1 MATPH
6 SVEGK
11 SSTVPKPAN
20 DGKFQHEVMQAAR
33 YTLLSLRN
41 QSLGRI
47 AMRYAHRVDMHTS
60 AVAYARMKECVYGP
74 RFARMHRFSQAFV
87 MAHETA
93 HHMLGH
99 IPQGAILYKQSPKTF
114 SFKAYNIACD
124 AVINWICENLPNE
137 KNASSATG
145 IVYAV
150 RRCQEMGIVNWVDL
164 VASMRRIAEK
174 SGVEIDPVFEK
185 EITEVNSIQIYHG
198 MMRVVRKRA
207 AEKKSRKVERE
218 AEAVW
223 NNMLRRIQKLV
234 QFAANSPDVLFTT
247 SPLELGSVDLHDALA
262 MVVRTYRIQEEP
274 ADHEGDDH
282 VSLER
287 WNEIMS
293 VMTELTEKA
302 RENPL
307 HAFTRKPDR
316 RAHALWND
324 LVAIINAF
332 DPKDEKGST
341 PDENSEEQDDDLSE
355 DEESII
361 DRLAEELNAEQD
373 LREAIEEAAKKNET
387 DLNNDVARTDS
398 EFRRH
403 QAGTGS
409 GDVLKKVCPPGG
421 KTATSWRNAVRR
433 MMSSALV
440 AKMSFDH
447 RRQSRR
453 TVSATYEAMKH
464 GADRSRNAVISQT
477 PMIKRRTEAKD
488 TWLII
493 DTSGS
498 IFSDRETLGQFVQ
511 EAETYGKTV
520 HSRIK
525 IVFADAG
532 VCEVVDVGEAMQII
546 RTLVPKGGGGTDF
559 RPAIELAE
567 KHNPDLIIYMTDLMG
582 CFPEKKPK
590 CPIIWAFPAEH
601 AQHPTP
607 YGLRLQL
614 S

>member
-1 MATPH
+1 MAQPH

-11 SSTVPKPAN
+11 TSTVPKQVSN
-20 DGKFQHEVMQAAR
+20 DVDQYKVMEAAR

-47 AMRYAHRVDMHTS
+47 ATRYVHKVDMQTS

-99 IPQGAILYKQSPKTF
+99 IPQGAVLYKQSPRTF

-124 AVINWICENLPNE
+124 AIINWICENLPNE

-150 RRCQEMGIVNWVDL
+150 RRCQEMGIVNWTDL
-164 VASMRRIAEK
+164 VASMRKIAEK
-174 SGVEIDPVFEK
+174 SGVELDPIFEK
-185 EITEVNSIQIYHG
+185 EITEVNSIQIYHA
-198 MMRVVRKRA
+198 MMRVIRKRA
-207 AEKKSRKVERE
+207 AEKKSKRVERE

-223 NNMLRRIQKLV
+223 KGLFDHLAKLV
-234 QFAANSPDVLFTT
+234 EYAILEPSVLFTT
-247 SPLELGSVDLHDALA
+247 TPLELGAVDLHDAIAQL
-262 MVVRTYRIQEEP
+262 VRTYTNDEAKP
-274 ADHEGDDH
+274 ADHESRAD
-282 VSLER
+282 VAVETWESLMAT
-287 WNEIMS
+287 IA
-293 VMTELTEKA
+293 ELVEKA
-302 RENPL
+302 RTSPL
-307 HAFTRKPDR
+307 HAFTRAPDR

-324 LVAIINAF
+324 LVAIVKAF
-332 DPKDEKGST
+332 DPNEEKNG
-341 PDENSEEQDDDLSE
+341 DDQSEDDDDLSE
-355 DEESII
+355 DEETII
-361 DRLAEELNAEQD
+361 DRLADEMNADED
-373 LREAIEEAAKKNET
+373 LREAIEEAAKRNVT
-387 DLNNDVARTDS
+387 DLNNDIARADS

-447 RRQSRR
+447 RRPSRR
-453 TVSATYEAMKH
+453 TVSAMYQAMRP
-464 GADRSRNAVISQT
+464 GADRSRNAVIAQT
-477 PMIKRRTEAKD
+477 PMIKRHTDAKN
-488 TWLII
+488 TWLVI

-498 IFSDRETLGQFVQ
+498 IFSDRETLGQFIQ

-525 IVFADAG
+525 IVFADAE
-532 VCEVVDVGEAMQII
+532 VCEVVDIGEAMHII

-559 RPAIELAE
+559 GPAIALAE
-567 KHNPDLIIYMTDLMG
+567 SHRPDLIIYMTDLMG
-582 CFPEKKPK
+582 AFPPKKPR
-590 CPIIWAFPAEH
+590 CPIIWAYPEEFDN
-601 AQHPTP
+601 HPTP
-607 YGLRLQL
+607 YGMRLKL
-614 S
+614 A